1 MLDQFAVLQWV
12 YNVIQDFGEDPEQIA
27 IAGQSGWT
35 GAVLHQANSPLIKGL
50 LKCAIGE
57 WESRTVSVPRIA
69 MCPMLI
75 TGNHADVLATEAATP
90 GKSSP
95 ALRWMSSVFCAAKQ
109 VPVLRTHASMRGMSS
124 DCILA
129 KSSTAERPTFL

>member
-57 WESRTVSVPRIA
+57 WESRTVSLSCQRSPF
-69 MCPMLI
+69 L
-75 TGNHADVLATEAATP
+75 VLQCVQCLV
-90 GKSSP
+90 S
-95 ALRWMSSVFCAAKQ
+95 
-109 VPVLRTHASMRGMSS
+109 
-124 DCILA
+124 
-129 KSSTAERPTFL
+129 